1 MDDCSSTAAT
11 VAQAIAAALDWNSPP
26 DSRKAAVAYLES
38 VKSGN
43 VRTLASTSL
52 LLVRSDWTSE
62 IRLHGFKML
71 QHLVR
76 YRWDEFNIT
85 ERREFANLT
94 ISIISEVVNHQ
105 EEWAL
110 KSQTAA
116 LVAEVVRREG
126 VALWH
131 ELLPTLVSLS
141 AKGPIEAELVAMVLR
156 WLPEDITVHNEDLE
170 GDRRRVLLRGL
181 TESLAEILPLLY
193 TLLEKHFGAALRE
206 FMAQQLDAAKQHATA
221 VIASLNAV
229 NAYTE
234 WAPVPDLAKYGL
246 IHGCGCILPYNEF
259 RLHACEFFKFLS
271 QRKRPTDNTA
281 VEFDSAMMSVFQILM
296 NISRD
301 FFNKS
306 KSNFSAIDETEI
318 EFMESICECMVTL
331 ASSNVQCITG
341 DGAMTSQF
349 LQQMLEYYQHVKFA
363 LHYQSLLFWLVIM
376 REPVSKGKSSG
387 HSLGE
392 NFVGNLGIASKPSEK
407 EKIIMS
413 VLVNDDICA
422 AILDISFLRML
433 KKNPSAGNL
442 STQNDFELWDDE
454 FDSKTDFSQYR
465 SRLLELIKLIAVQK
479 PLLAATRVSERI
491 TMIFKNC
498 AHASVS
504 AQELAMLE
512 SAQMGLETVAGAI
525 FDGPVE
531 FVNIVAESKLQ
542 LHSTF
547 EGLLQHFL
555 SLRWTEPAL
564 AVILCRYLDSLG
576 PYFKYYS
583 DTIASVVNRLFELL
597 TSLPIAIKDPSLNN
611 TRHARLQIC
620 TSFIRIAKAAG
631 RSLLPHMKG
640 IADTMAYLQG
650 EGRLLRGEHNIL
662 GEAFLVMAAS
672 SGIQQHQ
679 EVLAWLLEPLSK
691 QWTQSEWQNAF
702 LSDPAGLTRLF
713 SDPQFMWSIY
723 HNVTFFEKALKRSGV
738 KKPAMNLQGS
748 SEATDASTH
757 PYAMSSHL
765 SWMLPPLLRLLRCI
779 HSLWSPP
786 ISEALPAEIRAAKAM
801 SHAEKA
807 SLLGESTKLLK
818 DLSTS
823 GDGRQADTIREEE
836 LSENDL
842 RNWLKG
848 IRDSGYN
855 VVGLSTTVGDTFFK
869 CLESHSVALTLT
881 DNVQSMEFR
890 HLRLLIHSV
899 IIPLVKFCPPNLWE
913 LWLENIL
920 HPLLIHC
927 QQTLASS
934 WSSLLCEGRVKVPDC
949 FGNLSGL
956 ELKVEVMEE
965 KLLRDLTREVCSLL
979 STLASPPLNT
989 GLPSL
994 EQLGPGNRVDS
1005 LKDLNAFA
1013 SNSLVAFLMTRQGL
1027 ALHSLRIGINAL
1039 AWTDGDSVN
1048 KVIPFCGL
1056 IIVLAI
1062 ITSSVELREIVSK
1075 DLFLALI
1082 QALSLESNAMIS
1094 SDLLGLC
1101 REIYVYLA
1109 DRDPAPRQVML
1120 SLPSITSNDLLAF
1133 DDALI
1138 KTSSPKEQKQLLKG
1152 LLLSA
1157 TGNKLRAL
1165 AALRTTNIITNVT
1178 ARARSSASN
1187 SGHNTEEDG
1196 TIGLAA
1202 IT

>member
-52 LLVRSDWTSE
+52 LLVRRDWTSE

-76 YRWDEFNIT
+76 YRWDELNIT

-94 ISIISEVVNHQ
+94 ISIISEVVNPR

-141 AKGPIEAELVAMVLR
+141 VKGPIEAELVSMVLR

-246 IHGCGCILPYNEF
+246 IHGCGSLLPYNEF

-296 NISRD
+296 NVSRD

-363 LHYQSLLFWLVIM
+363 LHFQSLLFWLVIM
-376 REPVSKGKSSG
+376 REPVSKAKSSG
-387 HSLGE
+387 QGGGE
-392 NFVGNLGIASKPSEK
+392 NFLGNLGIASKPSDK

-413 VLVNDDICA
+413 VLMNDDICA

-442 STQNDFELWDDE
+442 STQNDFELWADE

-479 PLLAATRVSERI
+479 PLLTATRVSERI
-491 TMIFKNC
+491 TMIFKTC
-498 AHASVS
+498 AQASVS
-504 AQELAMLE
+504 AQELALIE
-512 SAQMGLETVAGAI
+512 SAQMGLETIAVAI

-531 FVNIVAESKLQ
+531 FVNIVAESKFQ

-576 PYFKYYS
+576 PYFKYYP

-662 GEAFLVMAAS
+662 GEAFLLMAAS

-723 HNVTFFEKALKRSGV
+723 HNVTFFEKALKRSGI
-738 KKPAMNLQGS
+738 KKPVMNLQGS
-748 SEATDASTH
+748 SEAADASTH

-801 SHAEKA
+801 THAEKA

-855 VVGLSTTVGDTFFK
+855 VVGLSTTTGDTFFK
-869 CLESHSVALTLT
+869 CSESHSVALALT

-927 QQTLASS
+927 QQTLACS
-934 WSSLLCEGRVKVPDC
+934 WSSLLCEGRAKVPDC

-994 EQLGPGNRVDS
+994 EQLGPGNRVDA
-1005 LKDLNAFA
+1005 LKDLNVFA
-1013 SNSLVAFLMTRQGL
+1013 SNSLVAFLMTHHGL
-1027 ALHSLRIGINAL
+1027 ALQSLRIGINAL

-1048 KVIPFCGL
+1048 KVIPFCGS

-1082 QALSLESNAMIS
+1082 QALSLESNAVIS

-1109 DRDPAPRQVML
+1109 DRDPAPRQVLL

-1133 DDALI
+1133 DDALT
-1138 KTSSPKEQKQLLKG
+1138 KTASPKEQKQLLKG

-1157 TGNKLRAL
+1157 TGNQLRAL

-1178 ARARSSASN
+1178 ARTRSSASN
-1187 SGHNTEEDG
+1187 SGPNTEEDS